1 LKTKNNH
8 TLNKNTMLKKS
19 LIAIGLLVITVVS
32 QAQDKYFTKT
42 GKIDFSSKSRMEDI
56 DARNKTVAAIL
67 DTKTGAVQFSVLM
80 KGFEF
85 PKALMQEHF
94 NENYV
99 ESNKYPK
106 GEFKGSITNNSTI
119 NYKNDGSYPA
129 EVSGKLTIHGVTKDV
144 KTKGT
149 VKVDGGKIDVTSV
162 FNILLSDYKI
172 KIPSIVKEKLSNNI
186 KITVDCLLEPL
197 K

>member
-1 LKTKNNH
+1 
-8 TLNKNTMLKKS
+8 MLKKS
-19 LIAIGLLVITVVS
+19 LIAIGLVVITVSS

-42 GKIDFSSKSRMEDI
+42 GKIDFSSKSTMEDI

-119 NYKNDGSYPA
+119 TYTNDGSYPA
-129 EVSGKLTIHGVTKDV
+129 EVSGKLTIHGITKDV
-144 KTKGT
+144 KAKGS
-149 VKVDGGKIDVTSV
+149 VKVNGGKINVASV

-172 KIPSIVKEKLSNNI
+172 RIPSIVKEKLSNNI